1 MDTIIIKPKNKE
13 ELELISTLMERMN
26 ISASVQK
33 DKVKKLTKA
42 EKEFLDSLPKRL
54 QEVQD
59 HLDGKI
65 KLKDARALLDEI

>member
-33 DKVKKLTKA
+33 DEVKKLTKA